1 MSVDIATV
9 IQPCLAEF
17 LFIKFAVKSSEVP
30 SNRSKCLFS
39 NSVWTLNSCEDI
51 HCHMK
56 TIEQWNVDFRLITSP
71 ITVSLSLPVQSM
83 SSISEI
89 WWHLLRD
96 ESLWRP
102 TAVWG
107 EEELDESEEGRRRKR
122 FMINSVWEKNRWWG
136 ACGGKALVQRR
147 EKTNDIKSIEMC
159 AAETRV
165 QSQWG
170 GADRWS
176 GNRIGGH
183 ISMKPLFSLS
193 FKCQAIHWL
202 SLRVFLNAVLLYSAL
217 CFLLWCNSFSLHI
230 WIRVCGSM
238 EWCSFFCPMY

>member
-1 MSVDIATV
+1 
-9 IQPCLAEF
+9 
-17 LFIKFAVKSSEVP
+17 
-30 SNRSKCLFS
+30 
-39 NSVWTLNSCEDI
+39 
-51 HCHMK
+51 MK
-56 TIEQWNVDFRLITSP
+56 TIEQWNVDFRLVTSP

-107 EEELDESEEGRRRKR
+107 EEEFDESEEGRRRKS

-147 EKTNDIKSIEMC
+147 EQNKWYEKHRDVCCWNKGMEPVGRSGQMVWE
-159 AAETRV
+159 
-165 QSQWG
+165 QN
-170 GADRWS
+170 RWS
-176 GNRIGGH
+176 YLYET
-183 ISMKPLFSLS
+183 PLSLS

-202 SLRVFLNAVLLYSAL
+202 SLRVFLNAVLLLSAL
-217 CFLLWCNSFSLHI
+217 YFWLTLPELLIVVISWFWCDSFSFHI
-230 WIRVCGSM
+230 WIWVFGSM
-238 EWCSFFCPMY
+238 EWW